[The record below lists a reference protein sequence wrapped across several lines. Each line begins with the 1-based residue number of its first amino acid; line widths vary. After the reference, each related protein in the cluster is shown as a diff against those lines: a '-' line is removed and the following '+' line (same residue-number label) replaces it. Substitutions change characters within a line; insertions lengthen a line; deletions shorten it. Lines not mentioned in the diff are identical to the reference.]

1 MKCKEDIG
9 TIKIYIISKKSNT
22 QISGLGEKA
31 LERILAGGS
40 TRISL
45 SAFTIGGAL
54 ILTFAKYIE

>member
-1 MKCKEDIG
+1 M
-9 TIKIYIISKKSNT
+9 YIISKEINT

-45 SAFTIGGAL
+45 SAFTIAGVAL
-54 ILTFAKYIE
+54 ILTFAKYIV